1 MADVSSITLT
11 SYTFEGVLHAGASLA
26 QMEKDAGR
34 LTGDQYSSF
43 LLGIF
48 QSAVQVPLQ
57 KSQMDLA
64 NAQKAQIDKDI
75 ELKTAQIALS
85 NAQKATVEA
94 QSAADIDVKTAQKNL
109 LVRQKTSLD
118 DAVKR
123 DVAKIVCEALGII
136 KSGGNNAGSWWD
148 TASLAIN
155 NLAGFNIAN
164 VNTDPTP

>member
-1 MADVSSITLT
+1 MADVSSISLT
-11 SYTFEGVLHAGASLA
+11 SYTFEGVLQAGASLA
-26 QMEKDAGR
+26 QIEKDAGR

-64 NAQKAQIDKDI
+64 NAQKA
-75 ELKTAQIALS
+75 
-85 NAQKATVEA
+85 TVEA
-94 QSAADIDVKTAQKNL
+94 QSSADIDVKTAQKNL

-123 DVAKIVCEALGII
+123 DIAKIVCEALGII

-148 TASLAIN
+148 TASKAIN
-155 NLAGFNIAN
+155 NLAGFDIAN